1 MYKNIGGLAELDDR
15 AGLENRR
22 TRKGSGGSN
31 PSASAL
37 LLRKNMKNFTE
48 HIASDGNSLIEES
61 LLSHIAIEYKVND
74 IGEGRRIV
82 NEKYGIYDGC
92 EELADFI
99 IKDVWKNIDIDGQYE
114 YTKDQLKNFKN
125 IFFHKIV
132 IDIDTS
138 CDDGGECDDN
148 IDIGNDLLAD
158 EIWINIY
165 NDDPT
170 KSSLKGTLMHELTH
184 LYNNYMMLLKGDQNF
199 IKTSRSVMYR
209 NIIDTSSVGLERD
222 LKTAL
227 YFLLGYE
234 RNAFVAQLK
243 AELEDHKDK
252 INTPREALEILKNCP
267 VYKTYISVNNLI
279 RLRIENS
286 ADTDTIANLYRQI
299 TGYTGNESSIKI
311 LKRLKAQSDKALK
324 KFNTIIPKLCVE
336 SLNNRMWHRE
346 ASFL

>member
-1 MYKNIGGLAELDDR
+1 MGID
-15 AGLENRR
+15 
-22 TRKGSGGSN
+22 T
-31 PSASAL
+31 SAL
-37 LLRKNMKNFTE
+37 RFIIEKKNMKNFTE

-99 IKDVWKNIDIDGQYE
+99 IKDIWKNIDIDGQYE
-114 YTKDQLKNFKN
+114 YTKDQLKNLKN
-125 IFFHKIV
+125 VFFHKIV
-132 IDIDTS
+132 VDINTS
-138 CDDGGECDDN
+138 CDAGGECDDN
-148 IDIGNDLLAD
+148 IDIGDDLLVD
-158 EIWINIY
+158 EVWINIY

-199 IKTSRSVMYR
+199 IKTSRSTMYR
-209 NIIDTSSVGLERD
+209 NIVDTSSSGVERE

-234 RNAFVAQLK
+234 RNAFIAQLK
-243 AELEDHKDK
+243 AELEEHKDK

-267 VYKTYISVNNLI
+267 VYKAYIRVNNLI
-279 RLRIENS
+279 RVRIGNS
-286 ADTDTIANLYRQI
+286 SDTDLIANLYRQI

-336 SLNNRMWHRE
+336 SLNNRIWHRE

>member
-1 MYKNIGGLAELDDR
+1 M
-15 AGLENRR
+15 
-22 TRKGSGGSN
+22 
-31 PSASAL
+31 
-37 LLRKNMKNFTE
+37 
-48 HIASDGNSLIEES
+48 
-61 LLSHIAIEYKVND
+61 
-74 IGEGRRIV
+74 
-82 NEKYGIYDGC
+82 
-92 EELADFI
+92 
-99 IKDVWKNIDIDGQYE
+99 
-114 YTKDQLKNFKN
+114 
-125 IFFHKIV
+125 
-132 IDIDTS
+132 
-138 CDDGGECDDN
+138 
-148 IDIGNDLLAD
+148 LAD

-199 IKTSRSVMYR
+199 IKTSRSTMYR
-209 NIIDTSSVGLERD
+209 NIVDTSSSGVERE

-234 RNAFVAQLK
+234 RNAFIAQLK
-243 AELEDHKDK
+243 AELEEHKGK

-267 VYKTYISVNNLI
+267 VYKAYIRVNNLI
-279 RLRIENS
+279 RVRIGNS
-286 ADTDTIANLYRQI
+286 SDTDLIANLYRQI

-336 SLNNRMWHRE
+336 NLNNRIWHRE

>member
-1 MYKNIGGLAELDDR
+1 
-15 AGLENRR
+15 
-22 TRKGSGGSN
+22 
-31 PSASAL
+31 
-37 LLRKNMKNFTE
+37 MKNFTE

-99 IKDVWKNIDIDGQYE
+99 IRDIWKNIDIDGQYE
-114 YTKDQLKNFKN
+114 YTKDQLKNLKN
-125 IFFHKIV
+125 VFFHKIV
-132 IDIDTS
+132 VDIDTS
-138 CDDGGECDDN
+138 CDAGGECDDSF
-148 IDIGNDLLAD
+148 DIGNDLLAD

-199 IKTSRSVMYR
+199 IKTSRSTMYR
-209 NIIDTSSVGLERD
+209 NIVDTSSSGVERE

-234 RNAFVAQLK
+234 RNAFIAQLK
-243 AELEDHKDK
+243 AELEEHKDK

-267 VYKTYISVNNLI
+267 VYKAYIRVNNLI
-279 RLRIENS
+279 RVRIGNS
-286 ADTDTIANLYRQI
+286 SDTDLIANLYRQI

-336 SLNNRMWHRE
+336 SLNNRIWHRE

>member
-1 MYKNIGGLAELDDR
+1 
-15 AGLENRR
+15 
-22 TRKGSGGSN
+22 
-31 PSASAL
+31 
-37 LLRKNMKNFTE
+37 MKNFTE
-48 HIASDGNSLIEES
+48 HIVSDGNSLIEES

-99 IKDVWKNIDIDGQYE
+99 IKDIWKNIDIDGQYE
-114 YTKDQLKNFKN
+114 YSRDQLKDLKN
-125 IFFHKIV
+125 VFFHKIV
-132 IDIDTS
+132 VDIDTS
-138 CDDGGECDDN
+138 CDTGGECDDN
-148 IDIGNDLLAD
+148 IDIGDDLLAD

-199 IKTSRSVMYR
+199 IKTSRSTMYR
-209 NIIDTSSVGLERD
+209 NIVDTSSSEVERE

-234 RNAFVAQLK
+234 RNAFIAQLK
-243 AELEDHKDK
+243 AELEEHKDK

-267 VYKTYISVNNLI
+267 VYKAYIRVNNLI
-279 RLRIENS
+279 RVRIGNS
-286 ADTDTIANLYRQI
+286 ADTDLIANLYRQI

-336 SLNNRMWHRE
+336 SLNNRIWHRE

>member
-1 MYKNIGGLAELDDR
+1 MDDR

-125 IFFHKIV
+125 IFFHK
-132 IDIDTS
+132 
-138 CDDGGECDDN
+138 N
-148 IDIGNDLLAD
+148 PLF
-158 EIWINIY
+158 Y
-165 NDDPT
+165 
-170 KSSLKGTLMHELTH
+170 
-184 LYNNYMMLLKGDQNF
+184 
-199 IKTSRSVMYR
+199 
-209 NIIDTSSVGLERD
+209 
-222 LKTAL
+222 
-227 YFLLGYE
+227 
-234 RNAFVAQLK
+234 
-243 AELEDHKDK
+243 
-252 INTPREALEILKNCP
+252 
-267 VYKTYISVNNLI
+267 
-279 RLRIENS
+279 
-286 ADTDTIANLYRQI
+286 
-299 TGYTGNESSIKI
+299 
-311 LKRLKAQSDKALK
+311 
-324 KFNTIIPKLCVE
+324 
-336 SLNNRMWHRE
+336 
-346 ASFL
+346 